1 MSMRIC
7 HPVYNLILNQNKKQ
21 RQVFFVVTGGSVEDV
36 GIDAIYMLYCG
47 SVNLIN
53 YLVTAIVLTSSH
65 KTFIFYVF
73 YTT

>member
-21 RQVFFVVTGGSVEDV
+21 RDSSFVVTGGRVEDV
-36 GIDAIYMLYCG
+36 DKGAIYILYCG

-53 YLVTAIVLTSSH
+53 YLVTAIILNFSH
-65 KTFIFYVF
+65 KNRIR
-73 YTT
+73 